1 MPRKISHDRLFKEL
15 ITTFFFEFL
24 QLFVPEIAADVDPHS
39 FEFVNKELISD
50 AADGKVYLADIVVKC
65 RFKGSQRYFLIHIEN
80 QAYSEADFSRRMFN
94 YFSRFIQSSGLDVY
108 PIVLFTFDAPLR
120 AEPDSFNV
128 HFPNLEVLTFRFH
141 SIQLNRLNWRDF
153 VRRPNPI
160 AAALMAK
167 MKIAEGERIYVKLE
181 CLRLLATLKLNP
193 AKSRLIYGF
202 VNSYLNLSSE
212 ENTIFTREIEAL
224 APEEKSPMIE
234 LTNDWIEKGKLI
246 GKAAGKREGK
256 REGIAE
262 GKRQGMFELLMK
274 IGSKKFGDPSEAVS
288 IELGQIKE
296 TTRLEALSDRLDDA
310 KSWQEL
316 LAN

>member
-1 MPRKISHDRLFKEL
+1 MPV
-15 ITTFFFEFL
+15 
-24 QLFVPEIAADVDPHS
+24 Q
-39 FEFVNKELISD
+39 
-50 AADGKVYLADIVVKC
+50 
-65 RFKGSQRYFLIHIEN
+65 GSQRYFLIHIEN

-153 VRRPNPI
+153 VRQPNPI

-212 ENTIFTREIEAL
+212 ENTIFTREFEAL

-246 GKAAGKREGK
+246 GKAAGKR
-256 REGIAE
+256 E